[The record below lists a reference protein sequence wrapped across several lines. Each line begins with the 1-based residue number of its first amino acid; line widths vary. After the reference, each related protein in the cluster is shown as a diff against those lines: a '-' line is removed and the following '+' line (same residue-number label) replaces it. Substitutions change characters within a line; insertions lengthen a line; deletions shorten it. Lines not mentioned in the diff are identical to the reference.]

1 MTDQMNPAERLRAA
15 ATRLRELAV
24 AATAWGNPWE
34 VDAEHPARVI
44 EPKGWNSALVA
55 KCVDYSDAEV
65 GTEQAAYIALM
76 SPPVALA
83 LADWLDVAADN
94 TVPGDDPM
102 PVETRVAD
110 AVLGGEQS

>member
-1 MTDQMNPAERLRAA
+1 MAYSILDNIGNTPLVQIRKLAPNPDVRILAKLEYMNPGGSIKGELQRRLDAA
-15 ATRLRELAV
+15 PEGDLDRDAALAALVEEV
-24 AATAWGNPWE
+24 AA
-34 VDAEHPARVI
+34 
-44 EPKGWNSALVA
+44 
-55 KCVDYSDAEV
+55 
-65 GTEQAAYIALM
+65 
-76 SPPVALA
+76 VALA